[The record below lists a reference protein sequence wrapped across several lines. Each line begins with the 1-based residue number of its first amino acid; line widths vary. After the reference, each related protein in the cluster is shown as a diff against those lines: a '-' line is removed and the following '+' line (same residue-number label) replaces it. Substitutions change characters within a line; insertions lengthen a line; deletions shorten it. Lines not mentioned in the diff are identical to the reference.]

1 MEISFVIF
9 DGKIYKFNYLLVI
22 LTSHPSVLIRY
33 QRANQTAKTRN
44 EQSLGFQNNE
54 QIFDIVAYLC
64 RNIGVRFR
72 PEPRRLIIAKR
83 AAANDDKEKHK
94 GFPPSTISCR
104 SLRLSLYRGRRIK
117 DRRKRRNENREN
129 GWYKWSKRVTRWWRR
144 ARDGDGEKRKLEGKR
159 NRKGR
164 VCHVYEASI
173 PRRHRYTPRYSV
185 RL

>member
-33 QRANQTAKTRN
+33 QRASQTAKTRN

-72 PEPRRLIIAKR
+72 LELRRLIIAKR
-83 AAANDDKEKHK
+83 CD
-94 GFPPSTISCR
+94 CQR
-104 SLRLSLYRGRRIK
+104 
-117 DRRKRRNENREN
+117 
-129 GWYKWSKRVTRWWRR
+129 
-144 ARDGDGEKRKLEGKR
+144 
-159 NRKGR
+159 
-164 VCHVYEASI
+164 
-173 PRRHRYTPRYSV
+173 
-185 RL
+185 